1 MRQKIFCKRNTHNYD
16 VIYNPMKLLQFT
28 YPLKSIQKQVVGA
41 ASGYITK
48 INAFVDDWLKKKK
61 NISGDK
67 INSNNTNHS
76 TVKWRHM
83 PIIIIF

>member
-1 MRQKIFCKRNTHNYD
+1 MRQKIFNKRNIHNYD

-28 YPLKSIQKQVVGA
+28 YPLKLIEKQAAGA
-41 ASGYITK
+41 ATGYITK

-67 INSNNTNHS
+67 INSNNTKHS
-76 TVKWRHM
+76 TVKWRHG
-83 PIIIIF
+83 PI

>member
-1 MRQKIFCKRNTHNYD
+1 L
-16 VIYNPMKLLQFT
+16 KL
-28 YPLKSIQKQVVGA
+28 IEKQAAGA
-41 ASGYITK
+41 ATGYITK

-76 TVKWRHM
+76 TVKWRHG
-83 PIIIIF
+83 PI